1 MALVGS
7 PTRAHL
13 RRGCPLPGH
22 RQVQKEELVLA
33 WLYLLGAIG
42 VELFA
47 TTALKLSDGF
57 TKIWWTLAMGLGYGV
72 AFYLLS
78 LVVKTIPLGVAYAV
92 WSGVGTLG
100 AVLIS
105 ILVFKSDAGLAVWIG
120 AALVIGGVVIMNLGS
135 NAH

>member
-1 MALVGS
+1 MAWIYLVG
-7 PTRAHL
+7 
-13 RRGCPLPGH
+13 
-22 RQVQKEELVLA
+22 
-33 WLYLLGAIG
+33 AIAF
-42 VELFA
+42 ELFA

-57 TKIWWTLAMGLGYGV
+57 TKLGWTLAMAVGYGA

-78 LVVKTIPLGVAYAV
+78 LVVRTMNLGVAYAV

-105 ILVFKSDAGLAVWIG
+105 IWLFKADASLLVWIG
-120 AALVIGGVVIMNLGS
+120 AALVIGGVVLMNIGS

>member
-1 MALVGS
+1 MA
-7 PTRAHL
+7 
-13 RRGCPLPGH
+13 
-22 RQVQKEELVLA
+22 
-33 WLYLLGAIG
+33 WIYLIGAIAF
-42 VELFA
+42 ELFA

-57 TKIWWTLAMGLGYGV
+57 TKLWWTLGMGLGYGL

-105 ILVFKSDAGLAVWIG
+105 IFVFKADTSLAVWIG

>member
-1 MALVGS
+1 M
-7 PTRAHL
+7 
-13 RRGCPLPGH
+13 
-22 RQVQKEELVLA
+22 A
-33 WLYLLGAIG
+33 WLYLLAAIAF
-42 VELFA
+42 ELFA

-57 TKIWWTLAMGLGYGV
+57 TKLWWTLGMAVGYGF

-100 AVLIS
+100 AMLIS
-105 ILVFKSDAGLAVWIG
+105 IWLFKADASLFVWIG
-120 AALVIGGVVIMNLGS
+120 AAMIIGGVVLMNLNG